1 MPVTT
6 LNIPSVS
13 QLSPA
18 GIQALQDAAR
28 SEGEIRV
35 STGRGQYSIS
45 HVQMLDGFSVEPV
58 REGLLDRLLRREYR
72 MEGRAVAL
80 ERQLNGGIDFLS
92 SVNRYFQSVM
102 AEHRE
107 NKTNNVILQN
117 KINSCVFN
125 LDSNQFSCPGAF
137 LTCPIT
143 LDVPETGVFMRN
155 SRSSEICN
163 LYDKG
168 ALLQLVGAGGTHPL
182 TREPI
187 TESMIMRKDECHFD
201 SKREAFVASDT

>member
-1 MPVTT
+1 MPFTT
-6 LNIPSVS
+6 LNIPSIS

-45 HVQMLDGFSVEPV
+45 HIQMLDGFSVEPV
-58 REGLLDRLLRREYR
+58 RGGLLDRLLRREYR

-92 SVNRYFQSVM
+92 SVNRYFQSVR

-107 NKTNNVILQN
+107 EKTGNTVLQG
-117 KINSCVFN
+117 KVDSCSFHP
-125 LDSNQFSCPGAF
+125 DSNHFSCPESF

-143 LDVPETGVFMRN
+143 LDTPETGVFMRN
-155 SRSSEICN
+155 SRSSAICS

-168 ALLQLVGAGGTHPL
+168 ALLQLIKAGGTHPL

-187 TESMIMRKDECHFD
+187 TEAMIMRKDECHFD

>member
-6 LNIPSVS
+6 LSISSVS

-28 SEGEIRV
+28 REGEIIV
-35 STGRGQYSIS
+35 STGSGQYSIS

-58 REGLLDRLLRREYR
+58 RGGLLDRLLRREYR

-92 SVNRYFQSVM
+92 SVNSYFQRV
-102 AEHRE
+102 RE
-107 NKTNNVILQN
+107 EYREEKTSNTVLQG
-117 KINSCVFN
+117 KVDSCSFH
-125 LDSNQFSCPGAF
+125 LDSNHFSCPESF

-143 LDVPETGVFMRN
+143 LDTPENGVFMRN
-155 SRSSEICN
+155 SRDAEICS
-163 LYDKG
+163 LYDKD
-168 ALLQLVGAGGTHPL
+168 ALVQLVETGGAHPL
-182 TREPI
+182 SRERI

-201 SKREAFVASDT
+201 AKREAFCCK

>member
-58 REGLLDRLLRREYR
+58 RGGLLDRLLRREYR

-125 LDSNQFSCPGAF
+125 LDSNQFSCPGSF